1 MAGFLDVQRSVYE
14 IVYGT
19 LNLERRKPARPY
31 GVTGFHWLREQDLNL
46 RSSGYEP
53 DEIPDFSIPRLD
65 CPPSGGTA
73 TLSHKFDFDQGKI
86 LPILTIFALMRRSN
100 ESSTPSKDNSRIG

>member
-1 MAGFLDVQRSVYE
+1 MDRRCSKVF
-14 IVYGT
+14 T
-19 LNLERRKPARPY
+19 LCVHTPTLSKKEKAANSLRVN
-31 GVTGFHWLREQDLNL
+31 GLHWLREQDLNL

-73 TLSHKFDFDQGKI
+73 KLFHKFDFDQGKI